1 MKGSDVR
8 RQVLEVERM
17 CAAET
22 DDLAVPEERSQSFA
36 AALEDLHNLSAEVL
50 RQAEE
55 DRRLFGL

>member
-1 MKGSDVR
+1 M
-8 RQVLEVERM
+8 
-17 CAAET
+17 
-22 DDLAVPEERSQSFA
+22 DLAVPEGERSQSFA